1 MKKFRHFKQSIPTNA
16 KRIPSL
22 DGYWATPEGDIFRKG
37 QSGNPDGRPPKN
49 VSITSLIKEK
59 LDSIDPKTGK
69 THAELITD
77 KIFAIAM
84 SGNLSAAQEILI
96 RTDGKVI
103 EKHELSGVLIHA
115 TPEMLIEAQERLAAS
130 QADTNK
136 LLAEYKDNS
145 LLGQSKTAENT

>member
-1 MKKFRHFKQSIPTNA
+1 MTIEKPAMQESNRDNAGRFKP
-16 KRIPSL
+16 
-22 DGYWATPEGDIFRKG
+22 GH
-37 QSGNPDGRPPKN
+37 SGNPAGHIPRN

-59 LDSIDPKTGK
+59 LDTIDSKTGL
-69 THAELITD
+69 THAQLITN

-115 TPEMLIEAQERLAAS
+115 TPEMLIEAQQRLAVS
-130 QADTNK
+130 QEDTVK
-136 LLAEYKDNS
+136 LLSEYASNS
-145 LLGQSKTAENT
+145 LLGQSKKTENTGV